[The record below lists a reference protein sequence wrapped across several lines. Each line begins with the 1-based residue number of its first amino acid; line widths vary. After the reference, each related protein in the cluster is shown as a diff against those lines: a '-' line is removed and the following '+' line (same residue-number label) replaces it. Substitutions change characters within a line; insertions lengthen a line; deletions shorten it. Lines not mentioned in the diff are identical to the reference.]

1 MTKSKLLTAGLIAAA
16 MLASPVVAREYH
28 PSAQAYDYDA
38 YASTD
43 AYPAAGFYGPDG
55 GYVSAYGGY
64 ASVPYGAPYVAERG
78 CRPAPRVGAFASQ
91 PWDNDVPCEPGSA
104 Y

>member
-28 PSAQAYDYDA
+28 PSARYHAEGAD
-38 YASTD
+38 
-43 AYPAAGFYGPDG
+43 
-55 GYVSAYGGY
+55 VSAL
-64 ASVPYGAPYVAERG
+64 SGAPYIDARTCV
-78 CRPAPRVGAFASQ
+78 PAPRVGAFAGQ
-91 PWDNDVPCEPGSA
+91 PWDNDVPCEPPTTG